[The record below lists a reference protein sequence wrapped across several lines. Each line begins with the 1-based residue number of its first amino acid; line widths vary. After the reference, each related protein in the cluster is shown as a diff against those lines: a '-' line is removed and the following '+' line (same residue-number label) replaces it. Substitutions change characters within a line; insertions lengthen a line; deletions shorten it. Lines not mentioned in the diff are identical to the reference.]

1 MDTRQVNKEQASETR
16 EEYRFERV
24 SQEKLKDLQL
34 LYKASFEED
43 VSAEFLKMKYDT
55 SAFGVSFTGYIAY
68 SAAGEPAAYYGV
80 FPCKAIINGKISLA
94 AQSGDT
100 MTHPDH
106 RGKGLFIKLAKAT
119 YQLAAQE
126 GIKFVFGFPNE
137 NSYHGFV
144 KKLGWIHSENL
155 NIYRLKV
162 FTLPLGYL
170 SSRISL
176 FKNLYSSYCSS
187 VLKKYNPRQTDFEN
201 PHINSQY
208 GGLLRD
214 KDFFKYK
221 NYYPKEVITI
231 NGKKIY
237 IKTAGALRV
246 GDIEHCT
253 REEFFL
259 IVKKLKKLAR
269 RLGCYAVIFYYSPGT
284 QFDKYL
290 SEITDAEKGLAIG
303 YVNLTEGQDPGLLKF
318 SQADLD
324 TF

>member
-1 MDTRQVNKEQASETR
+1 MDTQQVNKGQLSENR

-24 SQEKLKDLQL
+24 SQEKIKDLQI
-34 LYKASFEED
+34 LYKASFGED
-43 VSAEFLKMKYDT
+43 VPAEFLKMKYDT
-55 SAFGVSFTGYIAY
+55 SAFGVTNTGYIAY
-68 SAAGEPAAYYGV
+68 SSAGEPAAYYGV
-80 FPCKAIINGKISLA
+80 FPCKAIINGKTCLA

-106 RGKGLFIKLAKAT
+106 RGKGLFIKLAKAA
-119 YQLAAQE
+119 YELAKNE

-144 KKLGWIHSENL
+144 KKLAWVHRENL
-155 NIYRLKV
+155 NVYRLKI

-170 SSRISL
+170 SSRISFL
-176 FKNLYSSYCSS
+176 RGVYSSYCKR
-187 VLKKYNPRQTDFEN
+187 VIKKYNPQNTAFDN
-201 PHINSQY
+201 PLVNSND

-214 KDFFKYK
+214 ADFFKYK

-231 NGKKIY
+231 NGKKVY

-246 GDIEHCT
+246 GDIEFCG
-253 REEFFL
+253 RDEFFN

-269 RLGCYAVIFYYSPGT
+269 KLGCYAVIFYYSPGT
-284 QFDKYL
+284 QYDKFL
-290 SEITDAEKGLAIG
+290 SELISPEKGLAIG
-303 YVNLTEGQDPGLLKF
+303 YVNLVEGQDPGLLKF